1 MSYGLLFCFFSE
13 KFKVCSDNFGRG
25 LDTKA
30 RKWKYQKENWI
41 ERRFTEKMFCRKT
54 MIQTLTYNNIPATDI
69 KQLSGHKNFHHIA
82 NYFVVSE
89 EQL

>member
-1 MSYGLLFCFFSE
+1 
-13 KFKVCSDNFGRG
+13 
-25 LDTKA
+25 
-30 RKWKYQKENWI
+30 
-41 ERRFTEKMFCRKT
+41 